1 MMTKPEE
8 MNRLTP
14 EQIATIVCVGIQ
26 IAALLLIIL
35 AW

>member
-1 MMTKPEE
+1 MIKPDE
-8 MNRLTP
+8 MNKITP

-26 IAALLLIIL
+26 LAALLLIIL